1 MTGQELGRRIVE
13 RHDGRTGAELAAS
26 LLAKSEP
33 EMAGRLL
40 GMAIVEEH
48 GGKTGEELAAAM
60 GA

>member
-1 MTGQELGRRIVE
+1 VE